1 MSSKV
6 IFLSTLGTFGLCKAV
21 HLRTSSQQEKK
32 PGLMHFGNL
41 LDKDCLKQIVFDG
54 WVSY

>member
-1 MSSKV
+1 MSKV

-32 PGLMHFGNL
+32 PGLMHTHFGNL

-54 WVSY
+54 MVL